1 MQISTVL
8 GRVCHF
14 TCATLLWTGR
24 FRHLSDNV
32 FGVLNFQS
40 TKDMRVIFFWKYLK
54 LNLDFKNAVRN
65 SEKNFCFI
73 GNCIWIGIIN
83 LSPLRTEYLSSADN
97 VLTWNPKIWHVNKR
111 NFFPTQF
118 SWQWSLNM
126 IKVLWYRFQ
135 QFLGTFTILLVKGSS
150 ETRFFR
156 YLSNHV
162 FSVRII
168 GNTKS
173 VRVEFSFKMSRF
185 RSRFQKCIKKL
196 RTTFLFFR

>member
-32 FGVLNFQS
+32 FGVLNFRS
-40 TKDMRVIFFWKYLK
+40 TKDMRAIFFGK
-54 LNLDFKNAVRN
+54 DRN
-65 SEKNFCFI
+65 WEKNFCFI
-73 GNCIWIGIIN
+73 DNCIWIGIIK
-83 LSPLRTEYLSSADN
+83 LSLLRTEYLSSADN

-135 QFLGTFTILLVKGSS
+135 QFLGTFTILLVKRSS